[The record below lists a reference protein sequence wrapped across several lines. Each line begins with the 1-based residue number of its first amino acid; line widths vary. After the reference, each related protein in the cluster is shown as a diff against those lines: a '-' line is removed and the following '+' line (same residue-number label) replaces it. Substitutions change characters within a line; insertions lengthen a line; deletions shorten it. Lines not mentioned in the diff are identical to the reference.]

1 MDMLHALMWAEVKAL
16 NIQWCESVNHGERT
30 WWAIG
35 STNIYEKKK
44 TLVEPDIISKHD
56 VLQKTWFL

>member
-1 MDMLHALMWAEVKAL
+1 MWAEVKAL